1 MRPFAYERAGDV
13 AGALALLAQHPN
25 AAVIAGGTNL
35 VDHMKLGIASPDVLV
50 DVSRLPFDRIE
61 ELGDGGLRVGA
72 GVRNADLAAD
82 VRVRRRA
89 PVLAEALLAGASGQ
103 LRNLATTA
111 GNLLQRTR
119 CVYFQDVTTPCNK
132 REPGTGCSAI
142 DGWSRHHA
150 VLGASRDCVAV
161 HPSDMAVAMAML
173 DATVRV
179 TSPDGERTIAIADL
193 HRLPGDEPDV
203 DTTLRHGE
211 LITAVDLPP
220 PRRAARSRYRKV
232 RDRASYAFALVSV
245 AAAIEVRDAT
255 VVDVRIA
262 LGGVAHTPWRAR
274 RAEDALRG
282 RPSEAS
288 EFRRAAEAEL
298 VDAVALRDNG
308 FKIPMT
314 RNLITSVLAELA
326 ADPA

>member
-1 MRPFAYERAGDV
+1 
-13 AGALALLAQHPN
+13 
-25 AAVIAGGTNL
+25 
-35 VDHMKLGIASPDVLV
+35 
-50 DVSRLPFDRIE
+50 
-61 ELGDGGLRVGA
+61 
-72 GVRNADLAAD
+72 
-82 VRVRRRA
+82 
-89 PVLAEALLAGASGQ
+89 
-103 LRNLATTA
+103 
-111 GNLLQRTR
+111 
-119 CVYFQDVTTPCNK
+119 
-132 REPGTGCSAI
+132 
-142 DGWSRHHA
+142 
-150 VLGASRDCVAV
+150 
-161 HPSDMAVAMAML
+161 MAML
-173 DATVRV
+173 DVTVRV
-179 TSPDGERTIAIADL
+179 TGVDGERTIAIADL